1 MFNRLYIYIYIYI
14 ILYDIYIRTRKKMNI
29 CYNCKKEKL
38 KQIGIQM
45 IIGAFHHS
53 IGKCECCGTE
63 CQELYSYKEVS
74 K

>member
-1 MFNRLYIYIYIYI
+1 
-14 ILYDIYIRTRKKMNI
+14 MNI

-63 CQELYSYKEVS
+63 CQELYSYKEVL